1 MTLKTTVRVA
11 FIDVG
16 QGDTIVVSVP
26 ETHEAVIVDCFDAEA
41 VISYLE
47 KYDIRYIRGLIVTH
61 LHRDHCK
68 GIIGLIANIKSE
80 LNLNCERILYYLPD
94 AKLWERI
101 RDDEDGHSDDSP
113 SKTFKKRQS
122 KDLLTELLKL
132 ADLHRDRFKS
142 LAKDADKSLP
152 LPGIIEFIHPWRV
165 DIPKLIGKS
174 LNDISAVL
182 KIKGNG
188 TSAILTGD
196 LEPAGW
202 DCLKKTQTKI
212 SGDVLKFPHHG
223 AWKGRDPQELLNT
236 ISPTVVVI
244 SVGTNGARYKHPNP
258 HVFES
263 LNKHPNIR
271 VLCTQATSQ
280 CIGEID
286 LKRKNLISRF
296 EKYRR
301 ETDAFF
307 VEQKGCPCA
316 GTIIIELGNSLK
328 ILQPCIEFHKDQII
342 KSYFTTP
349 QCC

>member
-1 MTLKTTVRVA
+1 MTNKSTVRVA

-26 ETHEAVIVDCFDAEA
+26 ETHEAVIIDCFDADA
-41 VISYLE
+41 VMRYLE
-47 KYDIRYIRGLIVTH
+47 KYDIRHIRGLIVTH

-80 LNLNCERILYYLPD
+80 LNLSCERILYYLPD
-94 AKLWERI
+94 AKLWELI
-101 RDDEDGHSDDSP
+101 RNDEDGHSDDSRNE
-113 SKTFKKRQS
+113 TFRKRQS
-122 KDLLTELLKL
+122 KDILTELLRL
-132 ADLHRDRFKS
+132 AGLYRDRFNS
-142 LAKDADKSLP
+142 LAKEPGKSLP
-152 LPGIIEFIHPWRV
+152 FPGIIEFIHPWRV

-174 LNDISAVL
+174 LNDTSGVL

-202 DCLKKTQTKI
+202 DCLKKTETDI

-223 AWKGRDPQELLNT
+223 AWKDSNPEDLLEAIT
-236 ISPTVVVI
+236 PSVVVI
-244 SVGTNGARYKHPNP
+244 SVGTDGVRYNHPNP
-258 HVFES
+258 HVFKS
-263 LNKHPNIR
+263 LNNHPNIR
-271 VLCTQATSQ
+271 ILCTQVTSQ
-280 CIGEID
+280 CTKEIE
-286 LKRKNLISRF
+286 LKRENLIKQH
-296 EKYRR
+296 EQYCN

-316 GTIIIELGNSLK
+316 GTIIIELGNSVE
-328 ILQPCIEFHKDQII
+328 ILQPSFEFHKDQII
-342 KSYFTTP
+342 KSNFSTP